1 MSPDRDARAIR
12 PPPPAGTI
20 AVVLEDRVAPHR
32 RPVARLSE
40 ALLAPLASPGG
51 RARDGALRALLAA
64 FGRMLEVEGA
74 ERLSATS
81 APVLFALNHG
91 NAVEALFAPAAL
103 IWLSG
108 GRPVHFLADWMY
120 LELPLVGRLLR
131 LSEPIAVFGK
141 PARGRWR
148 EEVRRAGL
156 AAEPPLERALAQLS
170 RGESVGIFPEGTR
183 NDDPHRLRPGRL
195 GLGELALASTA
206 AIVPVGLY
214 YPAALRLGRIPR
226 IGRTILRVGEP
237 LDLAAEREQLG
248 AAGFERSTRRA
259 LARAVV
265 ARTLAALSDL
275 TEKRVAGPAERRARR
290 PRSAAARKA
299 HVPSFDSPLQSG
311 RDSA

>member
-1 MSPDRDARAIR
+1 M
-12 PPPPAGTI
+12 
-20 AVVLEDRVAPHR
+20 
-32 RPVARLSE
+32 
-40 ALLAPLASPGG
+40 PGG
-51 RARDGALRALLAA
+51 GARDGALRALLAA

-74 ERLSATS
+74 ERLSAL
-81 APVLFALNHG
+81 PVPVIFALNHG
-91 NAVEALFAPAAL
+91 NAAEALLAPAAL

-108 GRPVHFLADWMY
+108 GRSVHFLADWMY

-131 LSEPIAVFGK
+131 LSEPIPVFGK

-156 AAEPPLERALAQLS
+156 AEPALDRALAQLA

-183 NDDPHRLRPGRL
+183 NGEPDRLRPGRL

-206 AIVPVGLY
+206 AVVPVGLH

-226 IGRTILRVGEP
+226 LGRTILRVGEP
-237 LDLAAEREQLG
+237 LDLAAERAQIR
-248 AAGFERSTRRA
+248 AAGFERSARRA

-265 ARTLAALSDL
+265 AKTLAALGEL
-275 TEKRVAGPAERRARR
+275 AEKRVAGPGERRARR

-299 HVPSFDSPLQSG
+299 HVPSFESPLHSG